1 MDIIKLYKQ
10 NATARSRYLD
20 EAVEIAELTCPSL
33 EPLPTGTSGSAFSS
47 TKELYRRSSTTDNSL
62 NRPYSNA
69 GASAVNGLASTLT
82 STLSPTNVRFFRLIP
97 DPSLNLGEE
106 DSRRVGEIFVTQER
120 RIESFLA
127 QFNFLGF
134 SNSAIRRMLVEGSC
148 AVKVDANNGFM
159 LYPLRSFTT
168 TRRFGTVE
176 TIILE
181 EVVAVEDRNGETKE
195 LSQYI
200 LVDKAKRKVYVQRE
214 GERKARLTDENSDQY
229 FVFSAEIPT
238 LDDYA
243 RSYYADHVGLLNA
256 INEGSRALIEAQKS
270 ASWNFLIFT
279 GSSEVPLH
287 RIANIKNRDVIRLQT
302 ANDIVPF
309 HGFGTKISE
318 WSFVAQKLR
327 DDEQRILALS
337 AVGLQSRAAQINT
350 ATEVNAIRAELDAI
364 VGAVSQT
371 ISDTFHKNVITALL
385 STLEIKQGIG
395 GAFLAQGVSI
405 DDDTLSKLI
414 TPIVTTGVPALNR
427 ENDSEKLLTGL
438 LNLSRVVGPNI
449 LQFVNVPQV
458 VKTYLD
464 GLRISTEG
472 LINIEMANQ
481 MMAQQQ
487 AMIQQQQQAMVA
499 QQQQAM
505 VNATEG
511 QAV

>member
-1 MDIIKLYKQ
+1 
-10 NATARSRYLD
+10 
-20 EAVEIAELTCPSL
+20 
-33 EPLPTGTSGSAFSS
+33 
-47 TKELYRRSSTTDNSL
+47 
-62 NRPYSNA
+62 
-69 GASAVNGLASTLT
+69 
-82 STLSPTNVRFFRLIP
+82 
-97 DPSLNLGEE
+97 
-106 DSRRVGEIFVTQER
+106 
-120 RIESFLA
+120 
-127 QFNFLGF
+127 
-134 SNSAIRRMLVEGSC
+134 
-148 AVKVDANNGFM
+148 
-159 LYPLRSFTT
+159 
-168 TRRFGTVE
+168 
-176 TIILE
+176 
-181 EVVAVEDRNGETKE
+181 
-195 LSQYI
+195 
-200 LVDKAKRKVYVQRE
+200 VQRE

-385 STLEIKQGIG
+385 STLEIKQGIAQ
-395 GAFLAQGVSI
+395 AFLSQGVSI

-414 TPIVTTGVPALNR
+414 TPIVTTGVPAVMR

-487 AMIQQQQQAMVA
+487 QAMIQQQQQAMMA
-499 QQQQAM
+499 QQQAM
-505 VNATEG
+505 GNLTEG
-511 QAV
+511 QAI